1 MRSGDFVTIGNIYIR
16 PVTIGNARYPMRL
29 AFDTPNPS
37 EIRPRDIMHYG
48 AFRRRFRK
56 DEGESELRLAERFH
70 AARILFERGDDHVYI
85 QVPLKTEDSPLGSS
99 AKITADIC
107 GVTSDNLTLVF
118 CETSPSTDELLEKLR
133 LVEEASNA
141 RALILYPFSVG
152 LPRFKAEHK
161 KLDVVRVPWL
171 DEHMDNAFREV
182 VEMVELFANQTRVR
196 MLTPLLEKGF
206 KKRDYRRVINPKLLY
221 ENLASLL
228 ENGII
233 NESEDESYRLTQLG
247 SDLLGEYLTFL
258 ERVRRAI
265 ERETDESRGGES

>member
-1 MRSGDFVTIGNIYIR
+1 
-16 PVTIGNARYPMRL
+16 MRL

-56 DEGESELRLAERFH
+56 DEGESELRLAEKFH

-118 CETSPSTDELLEKLR
+118 CETYPSTDELLEKLR

-161 KLDVVRVPWL
+161 KLDVARVPWL
-171 DEHMDNAFREV
+171 DEQMDGAFREV
-182 VEMVELFANQTRVR
+182 IEMVELFANQTRVR

-265 ERETDESRGGES
+265 EGETDESRGGES